1 MPTMMGQFDACRSR
15 WVPMCVAMGM
25 LCASGAL
32 MTAFTLAA
40 LPALGEDRPL
50 LARPVTT
57 GGQLAYE
64 PVALHWSAAEV
75 ELATAANF
83 DAIVSR
89 AQRQGQLGCEQRC
102 TQIQHIFERLLPLA
116 RAQSPRAQRLPW
128 ALTVVRS
135 TDVEAMAL
143 PGGHVLVSEAFIQR
157 RAPGDEAL
165 AFVLAHEMAH
175 SILEHERQTLHFA
188 RMLLRQEVSRTV
200 DDMYV
205 EIGYS
210 FALLTALEP
219 VMQQGEFEADEL
231 GLLLASAAGFDPQAQ
246 LAFMTGL
253 MGVDTSV
260 KSLVQSHPP
269 IADRLSQLRAR
280 LPLALRVYAAAPGQ

>member
-25 LCASGAL
+25 LCASGAV
-32 MTAFTLAA
+32 MTAFTFAA
-40 LPALGEDRPL
+40 LPALGVDRPL

-57 GGQLAYE
+57 GAQLAYE

-75 ELATAANF
+75 ELATSANF

-102 TQIQHIFERLLPLA
+102 TQIQRIFERLLPLA
-116 RAQSPRAQRLPW
+116 RAQSSHAQRLPW

-246 LAFMTGL
+246 LAFITGL